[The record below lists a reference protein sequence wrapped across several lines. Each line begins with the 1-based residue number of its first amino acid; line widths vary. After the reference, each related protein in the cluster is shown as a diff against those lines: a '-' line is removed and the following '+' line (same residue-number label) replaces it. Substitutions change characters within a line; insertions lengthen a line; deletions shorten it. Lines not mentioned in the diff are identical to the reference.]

1 MSYNIVELIQSIL
14 VWLTRKPCAPAPWSQ
29 TAWQNCDVYHCWPVY
44 SFEKRTSRELSRVV
58 DEKTRQLYGEKST
71 SVPPLISTCQAGEG
85 HMYCIVLY
93 CFVLF
98 CSVLSLIHE
107 IINDINGNKSEKL
120 RSHLPPMWHQW
131 KPVERVLPV
140 ASSTGMPELAT
151 GSKPV
156 QALQLRKIWEKYG
169 QNGKHNITQ
178 YYDLI
183 GQD

>member
-1 MSYNIVELIQSIL
+1 MSYNIEELIQSIL
-14 VWLTRKPCAPAPWSQ
+14 VWFDKKAVRTRTMKSNGLAKLWCLPLLTCLQFWKTYQPRAQPCCGRKNKAAVRWKVDICASPHFNLP
-29 TAWQNCDVYHCWPVY
+29 
-44 SFEKRTSRELSRVV
+44 SRRRS
-58 DEKTRQLYGEKST
+58 Y
-71 SVPPLISTCQAGEG
+71 
-85 HMYCIVLY
+85 VLY

-131 KPVERVLPV
+131 KPAERVLPV

-156 QALQLRKIWEKYG
+156 QSGPSRSNSAKYG
-169 QNGKHNITQ
+169 KNMAKMASTILHNIT
-178 YYDLI
+178 I
-183 GQD
+183 